1 MLVKDAMNEKVITIE
16 PNATVREAAKIMTK
30 YRIGSLL
37 VMEDEKLLGIVTELD
52 ILWKVVAEG
61 RDLSEFIK
69 WLHKGPPG
77 AVVEKVEIVYEKEEG
92 LKGFVIVIGKE
103 N

>member
-1 MLVKDAMNEKVITIE
+1 MRIHAYIYGKVQGVFFRASTKEVADKLGVSGWVKNLPDGRVE
-16 PNATVREAAKIMTK
+16 
-30 YRIGSLL
+30 
-37 VMEDEKLLGIVTELD
+37 
-52 ILWKVVAEG
+52 VVAEG

-92 LKGFVIVIGKE
+92 LKGFTISFS
-103 N
+103 